1 MTNAITDFDLH
12 KMSSLDE
19 IATKAANLE
28 CFEGMGIDEIA
39 FALEDYTPDEYEGM
53 MLMIF
58 DDI

>member
-1 MTNAITDFDLH
+1 MANAITDFDLH
-12 KMSSLDE
+12 KMNNLDE
-19 IATKAANLE
+19 IASKAANLE
-28 CFEGMGIDEIA
+28 RFDGMEHDEIA

>member
-12 KMSSLDE
+12 KMSTLEE
-19 IATKAANLE
+19 IAAKAASLE
-28 CFEGMGIDEIA
+28 CFEGMEIDEIA